1 MASVHGAHPGGA
13 QELFEP
19 AWQMRWRVPELAL
32 MLGDQAVAEARRIGD
47 RALRLRAEA
56 VALFASNRLGH
67 GVAITQ
73 RAITAVRDAERAGDH
88 EIAAELRVEL
98 ACCARTAG
106 GHEVALRV
114 LQPVLERERIEPS
127 LRAHALLELAAAL
140 PGKQR
145 ESERAE
151 ALDEADRLY
160 AAASELNRDT
170 SRLLLARVR
179 TARAGHLRRN
189 GDFEQ
194 AARAAEAG
202 LALLDRLGDP
212 AAESGEIRARLV
224 LERVHAL
231 LDLGR
236 RTEAVEAASP
246 VIRTPVR
253 AAAAGP
259 SGWLRLALATR
270 VHLPAGELAAA
281 VRLLNDAAANAER
294 HKLDCL
300 LTESLSMS
308 SQTHEKA
315 EEFVEALATLRRA
328 YAADRR
334 WRAAVHAARI
344 RLLEE
349 FPALATGTGG
359 HPVPAEPVGTATTA
373 LPEPPAAPEPLAAS
387 LPAPETAAP
396 SVPATAAAFG
406 ATETTESGAPTR
418 AAESGT
424 AAAAAEFGTAAGTAE
439 FGTATRTPEFGTAT
453 GAPESGTESGAG
465 AARAAESGR
474 RAHAAEPAAAGAHD
488 AAAEAPEQQE
498 TAGRRRAD
506 GTGRPQRT
514 TGAFA
519 ASPGFPDP
527 PTAAEPPAAPE
538 PPSDQAAA
546 DQVPAAPTGTAADR
560 IAPEDL
566 LDEYRKPGES
576 SVRDAARRLMDT
588 LTSRVADDRRPH
600 QDHAEQGIGAMPAPR
615 APGQETAG
623 TGGRRRAPEPAE
635 PAGDEPARH
644 GGVDVPV
651 GRVTS
656 APFGEGFPVYD
667 FGSRS
672 GPAAPEPE
680 PEPFGAA
687 LPAEPGDRPS
697 DGGQSDDRPAPRTRG
712 SRRRED
718 VVDTPPTEVAA
729 PWDRGGAP
737 AEPSF
742 PDVTAIMPVISV
754 PDHEQPS
761 TAQVGAVEHL
771 DEELPEPDAGTHEE
785 GGRRSRGRSLAEIR
799 ESLAEM
805 QRGREDGARSRRAAA
820 EPAEVERY
828 EDPVVAEPPRSG
840 ASWADRYLGAF
851 LGEQRAAA
859 EDDGSASGQHAGFDP
874 ASSEGIGFEPAEN
887 RHAGFEDTDAGDG
900 PPSSGGRR
908 RARHADP
915 DEQPGT
921 TAPAPPRWDA
931 APWDRPTSAH
941 AAADPFGPQGT
952 VEPGDGLPPTLG
964 MLSEPSGRTEP
975 EVSPFDTTRPELGPV
990 HGTSPTGEQA
1000 FGSPGGS
1007 AADRLESAAELLA
1020 RHQDGG
1026 AQSAEEPAGEVGLAD
1041 LLAEALLAYENGR
1054 RHDDDGPGRHGR
1066 PGSNGHAVGL
1076 PHQHEADAEPDAR
1089 PRHRRP
1095 AQDTWTPRY

>member
-1 MASVHGAHPGGA
+1 
-13 QELFEP
+13 
-19 AWQMRWRVPELAL
+19 
-32 MLGDQAVAEARRIGD
+32 MLGDQAVAQARRVGD
-47 RALRLRAEA
+47 RSLRLRAEA

-67 GVAITQ
+67 GVAVTN

-145 ESERAE
+145 EAERSE

-160 AAASELNRDT
+160 AAATELNRDT

-224 LERVHAL
+224 LERVHSL

-236 RTEAVEAASP
+236 RVEAVEAAFP

-270 VHLPAGELAAA
+270 VHLPSGELAAA

-300 LTESLSMS
+300 LAESLSMS
-308 SQTHEKA
+308 SQTHERA
-315 EEFVEALATLRRA
+315 EEYVEALAMLRRA

-334 WRAAVHAARI
+334 WRTAVHSARV

-349 FPALATGTGG
+349 FPALATANPAAQGTAAR
-359 HPVPAEPVGTATTA
+359 PAEPAEPVV
-373 LPEPPAAPEPLAAS
+373 PAAEAGAGQAAEAVAE
-387 LPAPETAAP
+387 PAPERP
-396 SVPATAAAFG
+396 R
-406 ATETTESGAPTR
+406 R
-418 AAESGT
+418 AR
-424 AAAAAEFGTAAGTAE
+424 AAAEPVNETTAHDSDGAGTH
-439 FGTATRTPEFGTAT
+439 GTDVP
-453 GAPESGTESGAG
+453 AP
-465 AARAAESGR
+465 R
-474 RAHAAEPAAAGAHD
+474 
-488 AAAEAPEQQE
+488 Q

-506 GTGRPQRT
+506 GTGRPQRLADPEPQ
-514 TGAFA
+514 AFP
-519 ASPGFPDP
+519 AS
-527 PTAAEPPAAPE
+527 AAPPETSWPE
-538 PPSDQAAA
+538 PEPEPEPEARTEQQSPSGD
-546 DQVPAAPTGTAADR
+546 P
-560 IAPEDL
+560 

-600 QDHAEQGIGAMPAPR
+600 SDTADQDRPTPAS
-615 APGQETAG
+615 ETAG
-623 TGGRRRAPEPAE
+623 TAMPEPRAPEPAAPTAGAAGSGGKRRAPEPEPPAAE
-635 PAGDEPARH
+635 GRH

-651 GRVTS
+651 GRVTA

-667 FGSRS
+667 FGS
-672 GPAAPEPE
+672 G
-680 PEPFGAA
+680 GAA
-687 LPAEPGDRPS
+687 DRGAESSAEDFPEF
-697 DGGQSDDRPAPRTRG
+697 RTRG
-712 SRRRED
+712 ARREE
-718 VVDTPPTEVAA
+718 PVADEQPADMGA
-729 PWDRGGAP
+729 PWDRSPA
-737 AEPSF
+737 AEPVAP
-742 PDVTAIMPVISV
+742 PDVTAIMPVISI
-754 PDHEQPS
+754 PDDEPP
-761 TAQVGAVEHL
+761 APAGQVGAVEHL
-771 DEELPEPDAGTHEE
+771 DDSAVPRGPERWSADPGPATPESFGAAPPAAYEE

-805 QRGREDGARSRRAAA
+805 QRHGREDTGQDAPRRAA
-820 EPAEVERY
+820 P
-828 EDPVVAEPPRSG
+828 DPLDSDPLDSDPLGDRADDPPRSG
-840 ASWADRYLGAF
+840 ASWADRYLGAY
-851 LGEQRAAA
+851 L
-859 EDDGSASGQHAGFDP
+859 DGDPQESAP
-874 ASSEGIGFEPAEN
+874 EP
-887 RHAGFEDTDAGDG
+887 R
-900 PPSSGGRR
+900 SGGRR

-915 DEQPGT
+915 DEQPDT
-921 TAPAPPRWDA
+921 PALPETPRWGAEPEAYRDSPQWGSNA
-931 APWDRPTSAH
+931 TRSGTSDPLGT
-941 AAADPFGPQGT
+941 ADS
-952 VEPGDGLPPTLG
+952 GLPPNLG
-964 MLSEPSGRTEP
+964 ALSESPYAEP
-975 EVSPFDTTRPELGPV
+975 YYAGTSYAESVFADPGDDASPHDRTRPEFGPA
-990 HGTSPTGEQA
+990 HSAGADSA
-1000 FGSPGGS
+1000 GS
-1007 AADRLESAAELLA
+1007 ALADPGRPAAERLESAAELLA
-1020 RHQDGG
+1020 RHRDGG
-1026 AQSAEEPAGEVGLAD
+1026 TEQSSDDEPGNEVGLAD

-1054 RHDDDGPGRHGR
+1054 RGQDDTDGAGRHGQ
-1066 PGSNGHAVGL
+1066 PTANGHPIGL
-1076 PHQHEADAEPDAR
+1076 PHPHDAEPEDPGT

-1095 AQDTWTPRY
+1095 ASHHEPWSSWGH

>member
-73 RAITAVRDAERAGDH
+73 RAISAVRDAERAGDH

-114 LQPVLERERIEPS
+114 LQPVLERERIEPA

-194 AARAAEAG
+194 AARAAEEG

-224 LERVHAL
+224 LERVHSL

-270 VHLPAGELAAA
+270 VHLPAGDLAAA

-334 WRAAVHAARI
+334 WRAAVHAARV

-349 FPALATGTGG
+349 FPALATGTG
-359 HPVPAEPVGTATTA
+359 P
-373 LPEPPAAPEPLAAS
+373 PPAAPG
-387 LPAPETAAP
+387 PAGTTTAAP
-396 SVPATAAAFG
+396 EAAAPLPVAAPPLTTSADVPARAPAESFG
-406 ATETTESGAPTR
+406 STGTTVAESSGADAP
-418 AAESGT
+418 
-424 AAAAAEFGTAAGTAE
+424 AAG
-439 FGTATRTPEFGTAT
+439 
-453 GAPESGTESGAG
+453 
-465 AARAAESGR
+465 SGR
-474 RAHAAEPAAAGAHD
+474 RAHSAEPAVAGAHD
-488 AAAEAPEQQE
+488 VAAEAPQQQE

-514 TGAFA
+514 TGSPFA
-519 ASPGFPDP
+519 ANSGFSPPPEPAEPVPAPDP
-527 PTAAEPPAAPE
+527 PNERPAAEATPE
-538 PPSDQAAA
+538 
-546 DQVPAAPTGTAADR
+546 VPTGAANR
-560 IAPEDL
+560 IAPEDP

-588 LTSRVADDRRPH
+588 LTSRVADDRRTH
-600 QDHAEQGIGAMPAPR
+600 QDQGEQRRDPGPLGAMPAPR
-615 APGQETAG
+615 APEPEAAG
-623 TGGRRRAPEPAE
+623 TGGKRRAPEPEE
-635 PAGDEPARH
+635 PAAEDSGRH
-644 GGVDVPV
+644 GGMDVPV

-672 GPAAPEPE
+672 GPAIPEPE
-680 PEPFGAA
+680 PEGART
-687 LPAEPGDRPS
+687 AEP
-697 DGGQSDDRPAPRTRG
+697 DDAPAPRTRG

-718 VVDTPPTEVAA
+718 VAEPPPTEVSA
-729 PWDRGGAP
+729 PWDRGAP
-737 AEPSF
+737 GEPSF

-754 PDHEQPS
+754 PDHEPPPTS
-761 TAQVGAVEHL
+761 QVGAVEHL
-771 DEELPEPDAGTHEE
+771 DEDRAEPDADAAPGTHEE
-785 GGRRSRGRSLAEIR
+785 GGRRSRGRTLAEIR

-805 QRGREDGARSRRAAA
+805 QRHGREDGARSRRAAP
-820 EPAEVERY
+820 EPADAGGY
-828 EDPVVAEPPRSG
+828 EESLPEDPPRSG

-851 LGEQRAAA
+851 LDER
-859 EDDGSASGQHAGFDP
+859 GSAGEGGSGGQHTGDRHTGSTGTAG
-874 ASSEGIGFEPAEN
+874 ASEETSG
-887 RHAGFEDTDAGDG
+887 
-900 PPSSGGRR
+900 SGGRR

-915 DEQPGT
+915 DDRFGG
-921 TAPAPPRWDA
+921 TAPDPPRWDA
-931 APWDRPTSAH
+931 APWDRPSSAH
-941 AAADPFGPQGT
+941 AAPDPLGPQGT
-952 VEPGDGLPPTLG
+952 VESADGLPPTLG
-964 MLSEPSGRTEP
+964 MLSEPTGTTSYPGGGEP
-975 EVSPFDTTRPELGPV
+975 EVSPFDRTRPDFGPV
-990 HGTSPTGEQA
+990 HGASESDDQPFA
-1000 FGSPGGS
+1000 APGGT

-1020 RHQDGG
+1020 RHQDGSTQ
-1026 AQSAEEPAGEVGLAD
+1026 AAEEPAGEVGLAD

-1054 RHDDDGPGRHGR
+1054 RQDDDGPGRHGR
-1066 PGSNGHAVGL
+1066 PGTNGHPIGL
-1076 PHQHEADAEPDAR
+1076 PHQHEAEPDPDAR